1 MHRKFIN
8 NQKLFGKTLI
18 QRLKK
23 KKRKTDR
30 RLEMSDSTESKNSL
44 SSPTLLWNIFHRLNC
59 QYCTLICLISIFCV
73 YFEYLNIVLQI
84 FEFGTY
90 GAPEVSDVSLS
101 NWELPFLSNLKIKE
115 RKLGEK
121 VRLQILFSY
130 QQYFNPNLDLS
141 LLMATVNIL
150 SSVWNWGERI
160 LMI

>member
-1 MHRKFIN
+1 MVCTGNSAITKNYLEKR
-8 NQKLFGKTLI
+8 Q

-23 KKRKTDR
+23 KKRKKDR

-44 SSPTLLWNIFHRLNC
+44 SSSTLLWNIFHRLNC

-101 NWELPFLSNLKIKE
+101 NWELPFLSNLNIKE
-115 RKLGEK
+115 RKLGIK
-121 VRLQILFSY
+121 KSDCRFFL
-130 QQYFNPNLDLS
+130 
-141 LLMATVNIL
+141 VNISN
-150 SSVWNWGERI
+150 SSIRTWISPSSWPPSTFSAPLGVGANGS
-160 LMI
+160 